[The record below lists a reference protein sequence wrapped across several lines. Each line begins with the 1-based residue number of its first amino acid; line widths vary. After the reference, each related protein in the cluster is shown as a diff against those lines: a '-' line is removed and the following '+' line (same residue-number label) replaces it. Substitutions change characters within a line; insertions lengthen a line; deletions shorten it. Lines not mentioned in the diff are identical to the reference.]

1 MSAWGNKSLIGVDHT
16 GASKPGA
23 RVPPDHPQAT
33 LVAHSVKLATGMQ
46 NQTEVKTTLGKTPK
60 IKDALTLAPAI
71 RDGMRSRT
79 SPLPGM
85 QHMTDVSGVPSE
97 PQPNVLSPH
106 TPSQAGKRLP
116 TPAIHDG
123 MKTAPDYAH
132 DHAGSAAAVMNEAH
146 AAAAPDDVANLER
159 RIGSLPQSTTE
170 NGGDDV

>member
-1 MSAWGNKSLIGVDHT
+1 MSAWGNNSLIGVDHT

-33 LVAHSVKLATGMQ
+33 LAAHSVKLATGMQ
-46 NQTEVKTTLGKTPK
+46 DQTEVKTTLGKTPK

-106 TPSQAGKRLP
+106 TPSQQGKRLGQVP
-116 TPAIHDG
+116 IHDA
-123 MKTAPDYAH
+123 MRAAPDFEH
-132 DHAGSAAAVMNEAH
+132 DHGGSAAAVLNEGI
-146 AAAAPDDVANLER
+146 AAGGADHPANMAAR
-159 RIGSLPQSTTE
+159 LPESTTE
-170 NGGDDV
+170 E